1 MKLDKALKDKLSL
14 NRNIVAMKYA
24 DAAPEGIPLEEGPQF
39 WCGICGDIFDGS
51 GGTVFFTAKASSC
64 GGCAN
69 IGIGGIKSN
78 REDFETALHA
88 QVIGEGNL
96 YAVKEILAQGRS
108 IFPRYPNVSGGVII
122 GSLDQVSMPDLIL
135 FPVNGRQLCVIST
148 AYGFDTGELIF
159 GYAGKS
165 TCLMSITFPYVENR
179 PVFTA
184 GDHGGRT
191 FMRLNDEE
199 CVVCFPYRLVPGL
212 VTTMDR
218 TIYAT
223 ASHGETPD

>member
-1 MKLDKALKDKLSL
+1 
-14 NRNIVAMKYA
+14 
-24 DAAPEGIPLEEGPQF
+24 
-39 WCGICGDIFDGS
+39 
-51 GGTVFFTAKASSC
+51 VFFTAKASSC

-108 IFPRYPNVSGGVII
+108 IFPRYPKVSGGVMI
-122 GSLDQVSMPDLIL
+122 GSLDRVSMPDLIL
-135 FPVNGRQLCVIST
+135 FPVNGQQLCVIST

-165 TCLMSITFPYVENR
+165 TCLMSLTFPYVENR
-179 PVFTA
+179 PIFTA

-191 FMRLNDEE
+191 FMRLKDEE

-212 VTTMDR
+212 VTNMDR
-218 TIYAT
+218 TIYAMD
-223 ASHGETPD
+223 SHGDHRSR